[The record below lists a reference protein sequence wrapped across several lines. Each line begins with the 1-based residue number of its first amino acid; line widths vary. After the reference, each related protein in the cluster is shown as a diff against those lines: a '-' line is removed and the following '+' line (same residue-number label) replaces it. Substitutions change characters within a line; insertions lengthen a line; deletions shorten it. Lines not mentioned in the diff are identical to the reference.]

1 MSTEVQITLSKYVNE
16 LEKIYGTYFKE
27 VILYGSYA
35 RGDFKINSDMDI
47 MILTSLSDSEIKEL
61 EKKVYDIAFEY
72 ELMHDVMISVNIKN
86 EEQLQKKK
94 GLLESTLQD
103 SSFDIELEYEI
114 QMEEPYDKN
123 RINTDHLEITN

>member
-1 MSTEVQITLSKYVNE
+1 MSASVQMILSKYVDE
-16 LEKIYGTYFKE
+16 LEKIYGTYLKS

-47 MILTSLSDSEIKEL
+47 MILTSLSDSEIKEI

-86 EEQLQKKK
+86 EEHFNYWL
-94 GLLESTLQD
+94 GAL
-103 SSFDIELEYEI
+103 
-114 QMEEPYDKN
+114 PYYDNVNKEG
-123 RINTDHLEITN
+123 IVLAG